1 MLQNPNASAAA
12 AAHSAAQAASVAAAS
27 AAAAANNAALAASS
41 IQPKLIV
48 IRRRPNQGFGFTL
61 RHFIAYP
68 PEDDPA
74 SASSAAAAPASVSGN
89 WPQEAS
95 SVAGSSSGSSSSVVG
110 GGAVAGIT
118 GLEPTSPT
126 SLPPYQVKA
135 METIFIK
142 EVQANG
148 PAHYA
153 NLQTGDRVLMVNN
166 QPIAGIAYSTIVSMI
181 KQTPTVLTLHVV
193 PKECDVLQM
202 HYTSIAHTPESN
214 RLTMSTHSPSLLA
227 NGSHKTTFPAAT
239 AAAAAAVAAPPQQH
253 PQQMQQQQLI
263 SYPAVAAVTTSSPA
277 GSPHSHSHPNS
288 HHAPSLHGGS
298 RSGSITSTASAG
310 ITILSHQFYP
320 QQQQQ
325 QQQQQHRHPALTGGS
340 SSIDFGDMAH
350 GLRQHQQ
357 QQQQQQ
363 HLYQQQQQQQ
373 QQQHHHQFMRA
384 NQPPNLTV
392 LSASSAT
399 NTPTPTPTARQP
411 KSSTALSQALY
422 AGPGSGPSS
431 SAAAGSGQGPHSG
444 GSENSDLMIRL
455 RESIKQKEEFLKSP
469 VPACLSASASSA
481 TNGNQAQSSSPAAQ
495 QHLQQHQ
502 QHFFP
507 SHTPSGGVQVVVPPP
522 RSRHQVLL
530 KQQQQQ
536 QQQQQHHV
544 LGFDMYYSGGKLVQ
558 RSSTAPGSVGHHH
571 QQQQQQLQH
580 HQHQQQQQQQ
590 QQIQQQHRQVMM
602 NNNAKYAKELD
613 YFETLQETGVTNK
626 VFERKLVSHMSKG
639 FDPFKPLSINTSAME
654 SSASTSSSSTTTTV
668 KKQSVLYESLQQHP
682 LAKYHQTQ
690 HQHQQ
695 QHHQQHQQQH
705 QQHQTTT
712 TTTTTMDGQTS
723 SRMEL
728 HKATLANA
736 TIDPVPVG
744 PSKFVAQPDKP
755 PAGSSVGTLA
765 DIAESS
771 AAAIVDCAVGSGS
784 VVRRYKP
791 LSSSSFDEGKPMRRI
806 SYLRA
811 TNNEADFNAEA
822 PAGGDAATPGATA
835 VGSASVPAAAAPA
848 ATAASVTAP
857 ASTPAPA
864 PAPLP
869 ISIPVPVAAVVEPQ
883 KTKSLVEEHPDPTY
897 DVIGGTG
904 GGHEFIETPNG
915 LEDVRLSAHG
925 SRRAS
930 MSSDMRSSIHIDAEL
945 NGKYVPNELEAFE
958 TEIEIKSSCINGKR
972 MSEYR
977 SWRQVKL
984 EIKGDML
991 RIYSGRHAKS
1001 EHNVIEL
1008 DIRNFKFFDE
1018 SLDKKKYLI
1027 RMQSKPSPSG
1037 AHLASLG
1044 NELNLDEGHPDKL
1057 LTSSGSSSA
1066 NEPAANS
1073 TSALTASTSSSTG
1086 SSGPYTEI
1094 LFKTKSS
1101 NEMKRLFGLLQWK
1114 DSLNYD
1120 DNEHQQHGKQL
1131 AEPQKTAASAS
1142 YLDDVQGGAAD
1153 SSPLSSHSGGIAEAS
1168 GGHHHVSALP
1178 AAAAIVAATSDS
1190 ISPVMK
1196 ARKSS
1201 SHKHIPDK
1209 DLGSPKSKNWK
1220 DLLFRR
1226 GGSGSG
1232 GVSQHDLASPS
1243 ACAAKQIGS
1252 IGVPLRS
1259 CPMSKVNAHV
1269 PHLVEVCTN
1278 IVETKGLGVVGIY
1291 RIPGNKAA
1299 ISELSELVN
1308 TKDFQFESC
1317 ATDDRW
1323 EDVNVVS
1330 SLLKLFIRSLPD
1342 ALMPANYYINF
1353 IEADKK
1359 IGLERIVLLREIVE
1373 SLPRHP
1379 YETMKHLIRHL
1390 CRVSGNCEVNRM
1402 EPKNLAIIFGPSI
1415 IRTPNDT
1422 LETAVKDMKH
1432 QCRIVEL
1439 LVTQYDYFFEGGS
1452 LPDLAEVSG
1461 GGAAVNAAQPQQQ
1474 TQEDQT
1480 SMLLHNLSKIE
1491 RITERETTRTSRF
1504 MPQLRRK
1511 THGKRSAV
1519 NSDTYSG
1526 ESVLVSGSSSTTNTT
1541 TTHTTSSSTSSSNT
1555 ITTTISTTTIQQRRA
1570 QRKAVQSICDQ
1581 ALILLLPTP
1590 VSSVSL
1596 PFQSLDYAKVSTSA
1610 SASASST
1617 ASTSSSSTLH
1627 SGKPSSSSSSTT
1639 KFSSSSSSASSTTA
1653 VAVSSSISAT
1663 SSKLLSANFKK
1674 RSTGGFLGSRSSHQ
1688 TRKASL
1694 DEKDSG
1700 QSSGSLGHS
1709 LGVGLNLA
1717 KEQQRSSVDIS
1728 ILLTDDDSSSRLSD
1742 TGSMS
1747 LTTITDTLD
1756 SKLRN
1761 LRSGSE
1767 SNDENGSPEFPKN
1780 RRHTLGQPL
1789 HLHSENIPYADESP
1803 ERLFHQFC
1811 NPLDAA
1817 PLSLHL
1823 SRSCTATN
1831 TIGAGDEKPSKQSSG
1846 VAPLPPSLLKA
1857 AHKLQHSATV
1867 PIHQGSS
1874 TAPTSGAATP
1884 VGTPTGSSSGAG
1896 AIPSRSSSS
1905 SVTTLTK
1912 SIHPRFSNYLSYERS
1927 SAVAAAGGAERSAV
1941 VASAAAGAASEDDSE
1956 GSTTSDPKEKLL
1968 LGERPSPSFFLERY
1982 NKKRR
1987 DHRLFRSAS
1996 FNCRNY
2002 STRHMTAQASSSGG
2016 GGSAGGVAGPA
2027 VTVGVACCQ
2036 ALSATG
2042 LTKDEKT
2049 DMNLTKKRQIQ
2060 NKQNRSIKRR
2070 HTVGGPHDY
2079 SASNGSCSNHSHGHD
2094 LATINYNHHNRHHQ
2108 QQLLKLG
2115 SATSAGGGGGA
2126 AAAETTTTTT
2136 TTTTVL
2142 RRLGA
2147 AQGGA
2152 DAGSVALPGSGSGS
2166 SSNNNNSP
2174 QSDGS
2179 NGNGGGVAGVPSSGQ
2194 PSGSGVVTNS
2204 SSGGSSNSSSTS
2216 TTPAG
2221 DQVLEVGIRIK
2232 NINRGRF

>member
-1 MLQNPNASAAA
+1 MLQNSNAAA
-12 AAHSAAQAASVAAAS
+12 AAQAASAAS
-27 AAAAANNAALAASS
+27 AVAAAAANNAALAASS

-68 PEDDPA
+68 PEDDQSSATAA
-74 SASSAAAAPASVSGN
+74 SASVSVSGN

-95 SVAGSSSGSSSSVVG
+95 SMAGSSSGSSSSV
-110 GGAVAGIT
+110 AVAGIT

-181 KQTPTVLTLHVV
+181 KQTPSVLTLHVV

-239 AAAAAAVAAPPQQH
+239 AAAVPAPPQQ
-253 PQQMQQQQLI
+253 QQQQQLI

-277 GSPHSHSHPNS
+277 GSPHSQSHPNS

-298 RSGSITSTASAG
+298 RSGSITSTASGG

-320 QQQQQ
+320 QQQQQQ

-363 HLYQQQQQQQ
+363 QQHLYQ

-411 KSSTALSQALY
+411 KSATVLSQALY
-422 AGPGSGPSS
+422 AGVGVGAGPSS
-431 SAAAGSGQGPHSG
+431 AGGSGSGSGSLSG

-469 VPACLSASASSA
+469 VPASLSSSNSASSS
-481 TNGNQAQSSSPAAQ
+481 TNGNQAPQSSSSPAQ
-495 QHLQQHQ
+495 QQQQQ

-507 SHTPSGGVQVVVPPP
+507 SHTPPSGVGVQVMVPPP
-522 RSRHQVLL
+522 RSRHQVML
-530 KQQQQQ
+530 KQQ

-544 LGFDMYYSGGKLVQ
+544 LGYDMYYSGGKLVQ
-558 RSSTAPGSVGHHH
+558 RSSTAPGSVSHH
-571 QQQQQQLQH
+571 QQQQIHH
-580 HQHQQQQQQQ
+580 HQQIQQQQQQQ
-590 QQIQQQHRQVMM
+590 HRNQVMI
-602 NNNAKYAKELD
+602 NNNAKYAKDLD

-654 SSASTSSSSTTTTV
+654 SSASTSSSSTVTSTV

-690 HQHQQ
+690 HQHQTA
-695 QHHQQHQQQH
+695 
-705 QQHQTTT
+705 TTT
-712 TTTTTMDGQTS
+712 VDGQTS

-736 TIDPVPVG
+736 TIDPMPPSLPPVA
-744 PSKFVAQPDKP
+744 PSSKFVDKP
-755 PAGSSVGTLA
+755 PAGSSSVATLA

-771 AAAIVDCAVGSGS
+771 AAAIVDCAVVGSGN

-811 TNNEADFNAEA
+811 TNNEADFNAAEA
-822 PAGGDAATPGATA
+822 AAVAAAGGGGGDAAAP
-835 VGSASVPAAAAPA
+835 PAASSSAPA
-848 ATAASVTAP
+848 P
-857 ASTPAPA
+857 TPAPSA

-869 ISIPVPVAAVVEPQ
+869 ISIPIPVAAVVEPQ

-984 EIKGDML
+984 EIKGDLL

-1037 AHLASLG
+1037 AHLATLG
-1044 NELNLDEGHPDKL
+1044 NELNLDEASAAGNHDKL
-1057 LTSSGSSSA
+1057 LTSSGSSGV
-1066 NEPAANS
+1066 NEATQQQQQAATNS
-1073 TSALTASTSSSTG
+1073 SSALTASTSSSTC
-1086 SSGPYTEI
+1086 SSGGPYTEI

-1120 DNEHQQHGKQL
+1120 DNEHQQQGKQL

-1142 YLDDVQGGAAD
+1142 YLDDVQGGGGTAAAGAAD
-1153 SSPLSSHSGGIAEAS
+1153 SSPLSSHSGGITD
-1168 GGHHHVSALP
+1168 HHHVSALP

-1232 GVSQHDLASPS
+1232 TSGGVSHHDLASPS
-1243 ACAAKQIGS
+1243 SCAAKQIGS

-1259 CPMSKVNAHV
+1259 CPMSKVNACV

-1317 ATDDRW
+1317 ASDDRW

-1342 ALMPANYYINF
+1342 ALMPASYYINF

-1359 IGLERIVLLREIVE
+1359 FGLERIVLLREIVE

-1461 GGAAVNAAQPQQQ
+1461 GTAAVNAAQPQQQ

-1526 ESVLVSGSSSTTNTT
+1526 ESVLVSGSSSSNNTST
-1541 TTHTTSSSTSSSNT
+1541 TTHTSSSTSSSNT

-1590 VSSVSL
+1590 PSSVSL

-1617 ASTSSSSTLH
+1617 ASTSSSCKVASA
-1627 SGKPSSSSSSTT
+1627 SASASSSSSSTT

-1653 VAVSSSISAT
+1653 VAVSSSISST

-1688 TRKASL
+1688 TTRKASL

-1811 NPLDAA
+1811 NPLDAP

-1831 TIGAGDEKPSKQSSG
+1831 TIGDEKPSKQSGS

-1884 VGTPTGSSSGAG
+1884 VGTPTGSSGVVVVG

-1927 SAVAAAGGAERSAV
+1927 SAAAAGGGTSTGSAG
-1941 VASAAAGAASEDDSE
+1941 GAASEDDSE

-2002 STRHMTAQASSSGG
+2002 STRHMTSTQPA
-2016 GGSAGGVAGPA
+2016 GVASGVA
-2027 VTVGVACCQ
+2027 VVVGAACCQ
-2036 ALSATG
+2036 ALSAATG

-2079 SASNGSCSNHSHGHD
+2079 SASNGSCSNHAHGHD
-2094 LATINYNHHNRHHQ
+2094 LAAINYNHHNRHHQ

-2115 SATSAGGGGGA
+2115 SASSAGGGSVA

-2142 RRLGA
+2142 RRLGGTA
-2147 AQGGA
+2147 ATGQAGGEA
-2152 DAGSVALPGSGSGS
+2152 SVALPGSSSGS

-2179 NGNGGGVAGVPSSGQ
+2179 NGNGGAAGVPSSVQ
-2194 PSGSGVVTNS
+2194 PTGVTNS
-2204 SSGGSSNSSSTS
+2204 SGSNSGSSSNSSSNS
-2216 TTPAG
+2216 TTPAGNG

>member
-1 MLQNPNASAAA
+1 M
-12 AAHSAAQAASVAAAS
+12 
-27 AAAAANNAALAASS
+27 
-41 IQPKLIV
+41 
-48 IRRRPNQGFGFTL
+48 
-61 RHFIAYP
+61 
-68 PEDDPA
+68 
-74 SASSAAAAPASVSGN
+74 
-89 WPQEAS
+89 
-95 SVAGSSSGSSSSVVG
+95 
-110 GGAVAGIT
+110 
-118 GLEPTSPT
+118 
-126 SLPPYQVKA
+126 
-135 METIFIK
+135 
-142 EVQANG
+142 
-148 PAHYA
+148 
-153 NLQTGDRVLMVNN
+153 RVN
-166 QPIAGIAYSTIVSMI
+166 QPA
-181 KQTPTVLTLHVV
+181 
-193 PKECDVLQM
+193 
-202 HYTSIAHTPESN
+202 
-214 RLTMSTHSPSLLA
+214 
-227 NGSHKTTFPAAT
+227 
-239 AAAAAAVAAPPQQH
+239 
-253 PQQMQQQQLI
+253 
-263 SYPAVAAVTTSSPA
+263 
-277 GSPHSHSHPNS
+277 
-288 HHAPSLHGGS
+288 
-298 RSGSITSTASAG
+298 
-310 ITILSHQFYP
+310 
-320 QQQQQ
+320 
-325 QQQQQHRHPALTGGS
+325 
-340 SSIDFGDMAH
+340 
-350 GLRQHQQ
+350 
-357 QQQQQQ
+357 
-363 HLYQQQQQQQ
+363 
-373 QQQHHHQFMRA
+373 
-384 NQPPNLTV
+384 NLTV
-392 LSASSAT
+392 LSAGPAT
-399 NTPTPTPTARQP
+399 STPLPTARQP
-411 KSSTALSQALY
+411 KPSSQALY
-422 AGPGSGPSS
+422 AAGPSS
-431 SAAAGSGQGPHSG
+431 AAGQVATGSAAAAGAGSGHGQGG
-444 GSENSDLMIRL
+444 GRGDNNDLMIRL

-469 VPACLSASASSA
+469 VPPSMSSSA
-481 TNGNQAQSSSPAAQ
+481 GSPSTNGNQLQSSPAQQ
-495 QHLQQHQ
+495 QHHPATQQHQQQQQ

-507 SHTPSGGVQVVVPPP
+507 PGGPVQVVQPPP
-522 RSRHQVLL
+522 RRSHQLL
-530 KQQQQQ
+530 HKQQQQQ
-536 QQQQQHHV
+536 QQQQQQH
-544 LGFDMYYSGGKLVQ
+544 LSYDMYYSGGKVQQVQ
-558 RSSTAPGSVGHHH
+558 RSSTAPGSVSH
-571 QQQQQQLQH
+571 QHYQQQH
-580 HQHQQQQQQQ
+580 HQLQQQHHQMQQQQQQQ
-590 QQIQQQHRQVMM
+590 HHRQVML
-602 NNNAKYAKELD
+602 NNNAKYAKDLD

-654 SSASTSSSSTTTTV
+654 SSGGGGIATTTIASSSSTSTTV
-668 KKQSVLYESLQQHP
+668 KKQSVLYDSLQQHP
-682 LAKYHQTQ
+682 LAKLTH

-695 QHHQQHQQQH
+695 HHQI
-705 QQHQTTT
+705 TTV
-712 TTTTTMDGQTS
+712 DGQTG

-736 TIDPVPVG
+736 TIDPI
-744 PSKFVAQPDKP
+744 P
-755 PAGSSVGTLA
+755 PAAGNKYASLPETSVSGSSVATLA

-771 AAAIVDCAVGSGS
+771 VTYSAAGSVETPTGS

-791 LSSSSFDEGKPMRRI
+791 ISSSSFDEGKPMRRI

-822 PAGGDAATPGATA
+822 
-835 VGSASVPAAAAPA
+835 AAAAA
-848 ATAASVTAP
+848 AASGGAGAGVSSEATGPAVPTISAP
-857 ASTPAPA
+857 VSM
-864 PAPLP
+864 P
-869 ISIPVPVAAVVEPQ
+869 IPVAAVVEPQ

-984 EIKGDML
+984 EIKGDLL
-991 RIYSGRHAKS
+991 RIYSGRHGKS

-1027 RMQSKPSPSG
+1027 RMQSKPSPTG
-1037 AHLASLG
+1037 AHLATLG
-1044 NELNLDEGHPDKL
+1044 NELNLEDGGHGDKL

-1066 NEPAANS
+1066 NEPS
-1073 TSALTASTSSSTG
+1073 GSALSASTSSSTTS

-1120 DNEHQQHGKQL
+1120 DVSWSLRSQKPPLTHSPSHSEQDHQGKQL

-1142 YLDDVQGGAAD
+1142 YLDDLPAGGVAAGAD
-1153 SSPLSSHSGGIAEAS
+1153 SSPLSSHSGGLAEAA

-1226 GGSGSG
+1226 GGGGSG
-1232 GVSQHDLASPS
+1232 GGSVSHHDLASPS
-1243 ACAAKQIGS
+1243 SCPAKQFGS

-1259 CPMSKVNAHV
+1259 CPMSKQFPCV

-1278 IVETKGLGVVGIY
+1278 IVETKGLSVVGIY

-1317 ATDDRW
+1317 ATDVRW

-1342 ALMPANYYINF
+1342 ALMPASYYINF

-1359 IGLERIVLLREIVE
+1359 TGLERIVLLKEIVE

-1379 YETMKHLIRHL
+1379 YDTMKHLIRHL
-1390 CRVSGNCEVNRM
+1390 CRVSDNCEVNRM

-1439 LVTQYDYFFEGGS
+1439 LVTQYDYFFENGS
-1452 LPDLAEVSG
+1452 LPDLADVSG
-1461 GGAAVNAAQPQQQ
+1461 GSGAVSAAQPQQQ

-1504 MPQLRRK
+1504 IPQLRRK
-1511 THGKRSAV
+1511 THGKRGGV

-1526 ESVLVSGSSSTTNTT
+1526 ESVVVSGSSSSSTISTTIHNQKNHTSNSSSTTNT
-1541 TTHTTSSSTSSSNT
+1541 
-1555 ITTTISTTTIQQRRA
+1555 ITTTTTTTKTIQQRRA

-1581 ALILLLPTP
+1581 ALILLLPSPSSSSAPTP
-1590 VSSVSL
+1590 TFSYAPCPTPRPRPSPLSVSL
-1596 PFQSLDYAKVSTSA
+1596 PFQSLDYAK
-1610 SASASST
+1610 ASST
-1617 ASTSSSSTLH
+1617 TSTTSTSSSSTLH
-1627 SGKPSSSSSSTT
+1627 SGKATSSGSGSTTSSSSTA
-1639 KFSSSSSSASSTTA
+1639 KFSSSSSSASSATA
-1653 VAVSSSISAT
+1653 VAISSSSTST
-1663 SSKLLSANFKK
+1663 SSKLLSATTKK
-1674 RSTGGFLGSRSSHQ
+1674 RTTGGGFLGSRS

-1700 QSSGSLGHS
+1700 SVDSAGSLGLS
-1709 LGVGLNLA
+1709 LGLNLNLA

-1811 NPLDAA
+1811 NPLDSA

-1831 TIGAGDEKPSKQSSG
+1831 TIGSGSGAGDEKLVKQV

-1874 TAPTSGAATP
+1874 TAPASGAA
-1884 VGTPTGSSSGAG
+1884 TPTGSSSGNG
-1896 AIPSRSSSS
+1896 AVGGGGGSGGGS
-1905 SVTTLTK
+1905 TK
-1912 SIHPRFSNYLSYERS
+1912 TIHPRFSSYMNYN
-1927 SAVAAAGGAERSAV
+1927 ATIAGGAMPGERATGGGGS
-1941 VASAAAGAASEDDSE
+1941 AASEDDSE

-2002 STRHMTAQASSSGG
+2002 STRHLTGSQQPAAGSGG
-2016 GGSAGGVAGPA
+2016 S

-2036 ALSATG
+2036 AVSSSAAAATGTG

-2079 SASNGSCSNHSHGHD
+2079 TNGCSNHIRGGHD
-2094 LATINYNHHNRHHQ
+2094 LAAINYNHHNRHHQ

-2115 SATSAGGGGGA
+2115 SSQEQGA

-2142 RRLGA
+2142 RRLG
-2147 AQGGA
+2147 GGGGSGGVA
-2152 DAGSVALPGSGSGS
+2152 TPGDANVALPVTGSTS
-2166 SSNNNNSP
+2166 SSNTSTNNNNSP
-2174 QSDGS
+2174 QSEGS
-2179 NGNGGGVAGVPSSGQ
+2179 NGNGGGVGVGVGVVGGGNGGGGGGGGANATSGGNQSS
-2194 PSGSGVVTNS
+2194 SGSGS
-2204 SSGGSSNSSSTS
+2204 SSTTTSISISNSGSSSNSSSTS

-2221 DQVLEVGIRIK
+2221 GDQVLEVGLRLK
-2232 NINRGRF
+2232 NLNRGRF

>member
-1 MLQNPNASAAA
+1 MLQNSNGAA
-12 AAHSAAQAASVAAAS
+12 AAHSAASAVATPAAAAS
-27 AAAAANNAALAASS
+27 AAAAAAAAAVAAAANNAALAASS

-68 PEDDPA
+68 PEDDQA
-74 SASSAAAAPASVSGN
+74 SSSASGLVSGSATAATAASVSTN

-95 SVAGSSSGSSSSVVG
+95 SAAGSNSGSSSSVG
-110 GGAVAGIT
+110 VAGIT

-181 KQTPTVLTLHVV
+181 KQTPAVLTLHVV

-227 NGSHKTTFPAAT
+227 NGSHKTTFPAA
-239 AAAAAAVAAPPQQH
+239 AAVAAPPHQHQQ
-253 PQQMQQQQLI
+253 QQQQLI
-263 SYPAVAAVTTSSPA
+263 SYPAVAAVTTSTPA
-277 GSPHSHSHPNS
+277 GSPQSQSQSQSHSHPNT

-298 RSGSITSTASAG
+298 RSGSITSTASGG
-310 ITILSHQFYP
+310 ITVLSQPFYP
-320 QQQQQ
+320 QQQQQQ

-357 QQQQQQ
+357 QQQ
-363 HLYQQQQQQQ
+363 HLYQQQQQ
-373 QQQHHHQFMRA
+373 HHQFMRA

-399 NTPTPTPTARQP
+399 NTPTPTARQP
-411 KSSTALSQALY
+411 KSATSHNQALY
-422 AGPGSGPSS
+422 AVGAGPSS
-431 SAAAGSGQGPHSG
+431 AAGSGSGSLSG

-469 VPACLSASASSA
+469 VPASMSSASSI
-481 TNGNQAQSSSPAAQ
+481 NGNQAQSSSPAQQ

-507 SHTPSGGVQVVVPPP
+507 SHTPPGGVQVVVPPP
-522 RSRHQVLL
+522 RSRHQVML

-536 QQQQQHHV
+536 QQQHQQHHV
-544 LGFDMYYSGGKLVQ
+544 LGYDMYHSGGKLVQ
-558 RSSTAPGSVGHHH
+558 RSSTAPGSVC
-571 QQQQQQLQH
+571 
-580 HQHQQQQQQQ
+580 HQHQQQQQHHLYHQQ
-590 QQIQQQHRQVMM
+590 QHQQLQQTQHRQVMI
-602 NNNAKYAKELD
+602 NNNAKYAKDLD

-639 FDPFKPLSINTSAME
+639 FDPFKPLSINTSALE
-654 SSASTSSSSTTTTV
+654 SSASTSSTSATTTV

-690 HQHQQ
+690 Q
-695 QHHQQHQQQH
+695 
-705 QQHQTTT
+705 QTTT
-712 TTTTTMDGQTS
+712 TTTVDGQTS

-744 PSKFVAQPDKP
+744 
-755 PAGSSVGTLA
+755 SST
-765 DIAESS
+765 
-771 AAAIVDCAVGSGS
+771 AAIVDSASGSGN

-811 TNNEADFNAEA
+811 TNNETDFNAEA
-822 PAGGDAATPGATA
+822 AAGGDAAATGASGPA
-835 VGSASVPAAAAPA
+835 SASAASSAPGPTPSSAPA
-848 ATAASVTAP
+848 
-857 ASTPAPA
+857 PAPA

-869 ISIPVPVAAVVEPQ
+869 ISIPIPVAAVVEPQ

-984 EIKGDML
+984 EIKGDLL

-1018 SLDKKKYLI
+1018 SMDKKKYLI

-1044 NELNLDEGHPDKL
+1044 NELNLDEGHDKL

-1066 NEPAANS
+1066 NEPAANAA
-1073 TSALTASTSSSTG
+1073 SALTASTSSSTC

-1120 DNEHQQHGKQL
+1120 DNEHQPQGKQL
-1131 AEPQKTAASAS
+1131 AEPQKTVASAS
-1142 YLDDVQGGAAD
+1142 YLDDVQGGASAAD
-1153 SSPLSSHSGGIAEAS
+1153 SSPLSSHSGGIADAS
-1168 GGHHHVSALP
+1168 GSHHVSALP

-1232 GVSQHDLASPS
+1232 GVSHHDLASPS

-1259 CPMSKVNAHV
+1259 CPMSKVNAYV

-1317 ATDDRW
+1317 ASDDRW

-1342 ALMPANYYINF
+1342 ALMPASYYINF

-1359 IGLERIVLLREIVE
+1359 FGLERIVLLREIVE

-1390 CRVSGNCEVNRM
+1390 CRVSGNCDVNRM

-1452 LPDLAEVSG
+1452 LPDIAEVSG
-1461 GGAAVNAAQPQQQ
+1461 GTAAVSAAQPQQQ

-1526 ESVLVSGSSSTTNTT
+1526 ESVLVSGSSSNTTTTTTT
-1541 TTHTTSSSTSSSNT
+1541 TTHTTSSTSSSNT

-1596 PFQSLDYAKVSTSA
+1596 PFQSLDYAKASASA

-1627 SGKPSSSSSSTT
+1627 SGGKASASSSSSSTT
-1639 KFSSSSSSASSTTA
+1639 KFSSSSSSACSTTA
-1653 VAVSSSISAT
+1653 VAISSSISAT

-1709 LGVGLNLA
+1709 LGVGINLA

-1789 HLHSENIPYADESP
+1789 HMHSENIPYADESP

-1811 NPLDAA
+1811 NPLETA

-1831 TIGAGDEKPSKQSSG
+1831 TIGGDEKPSKQSGG

-1884 VGTPTGSSSGAG
+1884 VGTPTGSGGAG

-1912 SIHPRFSNYLSYERS
+1912 SIQPRFSNYLSYERGN
-1927 SAVAAAGGAERSAV
+1927 AAAGGAERVVGSAG
-1941 VASAAAGAASEDDSE
+1941 GAASDDDSE

-1968 LGERPSPSFFLERY
+1968 LGERPSPSFFIERY

-2002 STRHMTAQASSSGG
+2002 STRHITAQTSGG
-2016 GGSAGGVAGPA
+2016 VAAGVSGGVAGA
-2027 VTVGVACCQ
+2027 VAVGVACCQ
-2036 ALSATG
+2036 ALSTTG

-2079 SASNGSCSNHSHGHD
+2079 SASNGGCSNHSHGHD
-2094 LATINYNHHNRHHQ
+2094 LAAINYNHHNRHHQ

-2115 SATSAGGGGGA
+2115 SATSGGGGSGA

-2142 RRLGA
+2142 RRLGTGQA
-2147 AQGGA
+2147 GA
-2152 DAGSVALPGSGSGS
+2152 EASVALPASSSGS

-2179 NGNGGGVAGVPSSGQ
+2179 NGNGGGVAGVASNAPPTGVGVGGNNSSG
-2194 PSGSGVVTNS
+2194 S
-2204 SSGGSSNSSSTS
+2204 SSNSSSTS
-2216 TTPAG
+2216 TTPAGNG

-2232 NINRGRF
+2232 NISRGRF

>member
-1 MLQNPNASAAA
+1 MLQNSNAAA
-12 AAHSAAQAASVAAAS
+12 AAQAASAAS
-27 AAAAANNAALAASS
+27 AVAAAAANNAALAASS

-68 PEDDPA
+68 PEDDQSSATAA
-74 SASSAAAAPASVSGN
+74 SASVSVSGN

-95 SVAGSSSGSSSSVVG
+95 SMAGSSSGSSSSV
-110 GGAVAGIT
+110 AVAGIT

-181 KQTPTVLTLHVV
+181 KQTPSVLTLHVV

-239 AAAAAAVAAPPQQH
+239 AAAAAV
-253 PQQMQQQQLI
+253 
-263 SYPAVAAVTTSSPA
+263 
-277 GSPHSHSHPNS
+277 
-288 HHAPSLHGGS
+288 
-298 RSGSITSTASAG
+298 
-310 ITILSHQFYP
+310 
-320 QQQQQ
+320 
-325 QQQQQHRHPALTGGS
+325 
-340 SSIDFGDMAH
+340 
-350 GLRQHQQ
+350 
-357 QQQQQQ
+357 
-363 HLYQQQQQQQ
+363 
-373 QQQHHHQFMRA
+373 
-384 NQPPNLTV
+384 
-392 LSASSAT
+392 
-399 NTPTPTPTARQP
+399 
-411 KSSTALSQALY
+411 
-422 AGPGSGPSS
+422 
-431 SAAAGSGQGPHSG
+431 AAAGG
-444 GSENSDLMIRL
+444 G
-455 RESIKQKEEFLKSP
+455 
-469 VPACLSASASSA
+469 
-481 TNGNQAQSSSPAAQ
+481 
-495 QHLQQHQ
+495 
-502 QHFFP
+502 
-507 SHTPSGGVQVVVPPP
+507 
-522 RSRHQVLL
+522 
-530 KQQQQQ
+530 
-536 QQQQQHHV
+536 
-544 LGFDMYYSGGKLVQ
+544 
-558 RSSTAPGSVGHHH
+558 
-571 QQQQQQLQH
+571 
-580 HQHQQQQQQQ
+580 
-590 QQIQQQHRQVMM
+590 
-602 NNNAKYAKELD
+602 
-613 YFETLQETGVTNK
+613 
-626 VFERKLVSHMSKG
+626 
-639 FDPFKPLSINTSAME
+639 
-654 SSASTSSSSTTTTV
+654 
-668 KKQSVLYESLQQHP
+668 
-682 LAKYHQTQ
+682 
-690 HQHQQ
+690 
-695 QHHQQHQQQH
+695 
-705 QQHQTTT
+705 
-712 TTTTTMDGQTS
+712 
-723 SRMEL
+723 
-728 HKATLANA
+728 
-736 TIDPVPVG
+736 
-744 PSKFVAQPDKP
+744 
-755 PAGSSVGTLA
+755 
-765 DIAESS
+765 
-771 AAAIVDCAVGSGS
+771 
-784 VVRRYKP
+784 
-791 LSSSSFDEGKPMRRI
+791 
-806 SYLRA
+806 
-811 TNNEADFNAEA
+811 
-822 PAGGDAATPGATA
+822 GGDAAAP
-835 VGSASVPAAAAPA
+835 PAASSSAPA
-848 ATAASVTAP
+848 P
-857 ASTPAPA
+857 TPAPSA

-869 ISIPVPVAAVVEPQ
+869 ISIPIPVAAVVEPQ

-984 EIKGDML
+984 EIKGDLL

-1037 AHLASLG
+1037 AHLATLG
-1044 NELNLDEGHPDKL
+1044 NELNLDEASAAGNHDKL
-1057 LTSSGSSSA
+1057 LTSSGSSGV
-1066 NEPAANS
+1066 NEATQQQQQAATNS
-1073 TSALTASTSSSTG
+1073 SSALTASTSSSTC
-1086 SSGPYTEI
+1086 SSGGPYTEI

-1120 DNEHQQHGKQL
+1120 DNEHQQQGKQL

-1142 YLDDVQGGAAD
+1142 YLDDVQGGGGTAAAGAAD
-1153 SSPLSSHSGGIAEAS
+1153 SSPLSSHSGGITD
-1168 GGHHHVSALP
+1168 HHHVSALP

-1232 GVSQHDLASPS
+1232 TSGGVSHHDLASPS
-1243 ACAAKQIGS
+1243 SCAAKQIGS

-1259 CPMSKVNAHV
+1259 CPMSKVNACV

-1317 ATDDRW
+1317 ASDDRW

-1342 ALMPANYYINF
+1342 ALMPASYYINF

-1359 IGLERIVLLREIVE
+1359 FGLERIVLLREIVE

-1461 GGAAVNAAQPQQQ
+1461 GTAAVNAAQPQQQ

-1526 ESVLVSGSSSTTNTT
+1526 ESVLVSGSSSSNNTST
-1541 TTHTTSSSTSSSNT
+1541 TTHTSSSTSSSNT

-1590 VSSVSL
+1590 PSSVSL

-1617 ASTSSSSTLH
+1617 ASTSSSCKVASA
-1627 SGKPSSSSSSTT
+1627 SASASSSSSSTT

-1653 VAVSSSISAT
+1653 VAVSSSISST

-1688 TRKASL
+1688 TTRKASL

-1811 NPLDAA
+1811 NPLDAP

-1831 TIGAGDEKPSKQSSG
+1831 TIGDEKPSKQSGS

-1884 VGTPTGSSSGAG
+1884 VGTPTGSSGVVVVG

-1927 SAVAAAGGAERSAV
+1927 SAAAAGGGTSTGSAG
-1941 VASAAAGAASEDDSE
+1941 GAASEDDSE

-2002 STRHMTAQASSSGG
+2002 STRHMTSTQPA
-2016 GGSAGGVAGPA
+2016 GVASGVA
-2027 VTVGVACCQ
+2027 VVVGAACCQ
-2036 ALSATG
+2036 ALSAATG

-2079 SASNGSCSNHSHGHD
+2079 SASNGSCSNHAHGHD
-2094 LATINYNHHNRHHQ
+2094 LAAINYNHHNRHHQ

-2115 SATSAGGGGGA
+2115 SASSAGGGSVA

-2142 RRLGA
+2142 RRLGGTA
-2147 AQGGA
+2147 ATGQAGGEA
-2152 DAGSVALPGSGSGS
+2152 SVALPGSSSGS

-2179 NGNGGGVAGVPSSGQ
+2179 NGNGGAAGVPSSVQ
-2194 PSGSGVVTNS
+2194 PTGVTNS
-2204 SSGGSSNSSSTS
+2204 SGSNSGSSSNSSSNS
-2216 TTPAG
+2216 TTPAGNG

>member
-1 MLQNPNASAAA
+1 MLQNSNAAAAA

-68 PEDDPA
+68 PEDDQA
-74 SASSAAAAPASVSGN
+74 SGSASSAAAAAASISGN

-95 SVAGSSSGSSSSVVG
+95 SMAGSSSGSSSSVVVVG
-110 GGAVAGIT
+110 GGIT

-239 AAAAAAVAAPPQQH
+239 AAAAAAVAAPPQQ
-253 PQQMQQQQLI
+253 QQLI

-277 GSPHSHSHPNS
+277 GSPHSHPNS

-298 RSGSITSTASAG
+298 RSGSITSTASGG

-320 QQQQQ
+320 QQQ

-363 HLYQQQQQQQ
+363 QQQHLYQ

-422 AGPGSGPSS
+422 AVSAGPGPSS
-431 SAAAGSGQGPHSG
+431 SSAAGSGTGSGPHSG

-469 VPACLSASASSA
+469 VPASLSSSASASS
-481 TNGNQAQSSSPAAQ
+481 TNGNQAQSSSPAAQQQ

-507 SHTPSGGVQVVVPPP
+507 SHTPPGGGGVQVVVPPP
-522 RSRHQVLL
+522 RTRHQVLL

-536 QQQQQHHV
+536 QQLDHV
-544 LGFDMYYSGGKLVQ
+544 LGFDLYYSGGKLVQ
-558 RSSTAPGSVGHHH
+558 RSSTAPGSVSHHH
-571 QQQQQQLQH
+571 QVQQQQQQQQLQH
-580 HQHQQQQQQQ
+580 HHQQHQQIQQ
-590 QQIQQQHRQVMM
+590 QQQHRQVMI

-639 FDPFKPLSINTSAME
+639 FDPFKPLSINTSALE

-690 HQHQQ
+690 
-695 QHHQQHQQQH
+695 QQH
-705 QQHQTTT
+705 QQHQQHQMTTSTTT
-712 TTTTTMDGQTS
+712 TVDGQTS

-744 PSKFVAQPDKP
+744 PSKFVALQDKP
-755 PAGSSVGTLA
+755 PAGSSVATLA

-771 AAAIVDCAVGSGS
+771 AAAIVDCAVGSGN

-822 PAGGDAATPGATA
+822 APAGGDAAAA
-835 VGSASVPAAAAPA
+835 VAAAGSVSVPAAPPPAGTAPSSAAPA
-848 ATAASVTAP
+848 IAP
-857 ASTPAPA
+857 ASVSVSAPA
-864 PAPLP
+864 PQP
-869 ISIPVPVAAVVEPQ
+869 ISIPIPVAAVVEPQ

-984 EIKGDML
+984 EIKGDLL

-1073 TSALTASTSSSTG
+1073 TSALTASTSSSTS

-1120 DNEHQQHGKQL
+1120 DNQEHQQQGKQL
-1131 AEPQKTAASAS
+1131 AEPQKTVASAS

-1232 GVSQHDLASPS
+1232 GVSHHDLASPS

-1259 CPMSKVNAHV
+1259 CPMSKVNGHV

-1359 IGLERIVLLREIVE
+1359 FGLERIVLLREIVE

-1439 LVTQYDYFFEGGS
+1439 LVTQYEYFFEGGS

-1461 GGAAVNAAQPQQQ
+1461 GNAAVNAAQPQQQ

-1526 ESVLVSGSSSTTNTT
+1526 ESVL
-1541 TTHTTSSSTSSSNT
+1541 
-1555 ITTTISTTTIQQRRA
+1555 
-1570 QRKAVQSICDQ
+1570 
-1581 ALILLLPTP
+1581 
-1590 VSSVSL
+1590 
-1596 PFQSLDYAKVSTSA
+1596 SLDYTKVSTSASA

-1627 SGKPSSSSSSTT
+1627 SGKASSSSSSTT

-1700 QSSGSLGHS
+1700 QSSGSLAHS

-1831 TIGAGDEKPSKQSSG
+1831 TIGAGDEKPTKQSSG
-1846 VAPLPPSLLKA
+1846 MAPLPPSLLKA

-1927 SAVAAAGGAERSAV
+1927 SAASAAGAAERSAV
-1941 VASAAAGAASEDDSE
+1941 ASAAGGAASEDDSE

-2016 GGSAGGVAGPA
+2016 GGSAGGVAGGVAGPA
-2027 VTVGVACCQ
+2027 VAVGVACCQ

-2094 LATINYNHHNRHHQ
+2094 LAAINYNHHNRHHQ

-2147 AQGGA
+2147 AAAAQAGA
-2152 DAGSVALPGSGSGS
+2152 EASVALPGSGSGS
-2166 SSNNNNSP
+2166 SNSSNNNNSP

-2179 NGNGGGVAGVPSSGQ
+2179 NGNGAGVAGVPLSAQ

>member
-1 MLQNPNASAAA
+1 
-12 AAHSAAQAASVAAAS
+12 
-27 AAAAANNAALAASS
+27 
-41 IQPKLIV
+41 
-48 IRRRPNQGFGFTL
+48 
-61 RHFIAYP
+61 
-68 PEDDPA
+68 
-74 SASSAAAAPASVSGN
+74 
-89 WPQEAS
+89 
-95 SVAGSSSGSSSSVVG
+95 
-110 GGAVAGIT
+110 
-118 GLEPTSPT
+118 
-126 SLPPYQVKA
+126 
-135 METIFIK
+135 
-142 EVQANG
+142 
-148 PAHYA
+148 
-153 NLQTGDRVLMVNN
+153 
-166 QPIAGIAYSTIVSMI
+166 
-181 KQTPTVLTLHVV
+181 
-193 PKECDVLQM
+193 
-202 HYTSIAHTPESN
+202 
-214 RLTMSTHSPSLLA
+214 
-227 NGSHKTTFPAAT
+227 
-239 AAAAAAVAAPPQQH
+239 
-253 PQQMQQQQLI
+253 
-263 SYPAVAAVTTSSPA
+263 
-277 GSPHSHSHPNS
+277 
-288 HHAPSLHGGS
+288 
-298 RSGSITSTASAG
+298 
-310 ITILSHQFYP
+310 
-320 QQQQQ
+320 
-325 QQQQQHRHPALTGGS
+325 
-340 SSIDFGDMAH
+340 
-350 GLRQHQQ
+350 
-357 QQQQQQ
+357 
-363 HLYQQQQQQQ
+363 
-373 QQQHHHQFMRA
+373 
-384 NQPPNLTV
+384 
-392 LSASSAT
+392 
-399 NTPTPTPTARQP
+399 
-411 KSSTALSQALY
+411 
-422 AGPGSGPSS
+422 
-431 SAAAGSGQGPHSG
+431 
-444 GSENSDLMIRL
+444 MIRL

-469 VPACLSASASSA
+469 VPNTISSSSSSSTTTPG
-481 TNGNQAQSSSPAAQ
+481 TNGNQAQSSPAQ
-495 QHLQQHQ
+495 QQQQQQTPQQQQQQQQHH

-507 SHTPSGGVQVVVPPP
+507 SHTPPGVAAGAPIVPPP
-522 RSRHQVLL
+522 RGRHQVLM

-536 QQQQQHHV
+536 QQQQ
-544 LGFDMYYSGGKLVQ
+544 GSFDMYYAGGKLVQ
-558 RSSTAPGSVGHHH
+558 RSSTVPIQASSSSSTHYHHITQLQNH
-571 QQQQQQLQH
+571 PQYQQQQQH
-580 HQHQQQQQQQ
+580 HPQQQQ
-590 QQIQQQHRQVMM
+590 RQVQMI
-602 NNNAKYAKELD
+602 NNNAKYSKDLD

-626 VFERKLVSHMSKG
+626 VFERKLVSHMSMG
-639 FDPFKPLSINTSAME
+639 FDPFKPLSINTSALE
-654 SSASTSSSSTTTTV
+654 AASASTSAAAAAAAAAASTV

-682 LAKYHQTQ
+682 LAKY
-690 HQHQQ
+690 QHQQ
-695 QHHQQHQQQH
+695 QQQQ
-705 QQHQTTT
+705 QQSTNTV
-712 TTTTTMDGQTS
+712 DGQTS

-736 TIDPVPVG
+736 TIDAATPLVVN
-744 PSKFVAQPDKP
+744 KFSAMPEQQQ
-755 PAGSSVGTLA
+755 AGATLA
-765 DIAESS
+765 DISESSS
-771 AAAIVDCAVGSGS
+771 AAAATAVGSSSAG
-784 VVRRYKP
+784 VIRRYKP

-811 TNNEADFNAEA
+811 TNNETEFNPDAA
-822 PAGGDAATPGATA
+822 ATGDAAT
-835 VGSASVPAAAAPA
+835 AAAAA
-848 ATAASVTAP
+848 GTGTGATVAP
-857 ASTPAPA
+857 ASIP
-864 PAPLP
+864 
-869 ISIPVPVAAVVEPQ
+869 IPVAIPLVEPQ

-897 DVIGGTG
+897 DVIGGNTG

-925 SRRAS
+925 SSRRAS

-984 EIKGDML
+984 EIKGDLL

-1044 NELNLDEGHPDKL
+1044 NELNLDDVHDK

-1066 NEPAANS
+1066 NEPMAASCN
-1073 TSALTASTSSSTG
+1073 SSSGTATG
-1086 SSGPYTEI
+1086 TGTGGGPYTEI
-1094 LFKTKSS
+1094 LFKTKNS

-1120 DNEHQQHGKQL
+1120 DNDQPQQGKQL
-1131 AEPQKTAASAS
+1131 AEPQKTVATASH
-1142 YLDDVQGGAAD
+1142 YLDDVSGGAGVD
-1153 SSPLSSHSGGIAEAS
+1153 SSPLSSHSGGGGMAE
-1168 GGHHHVSALP
+1168 GHHHVAALP

-1201 SHKHIPDK
+1201 SHKHLPDK

-1226 GGSGSG
+1226 GGGSG
-1232 GVSQHDLASPS
+1232 GVSHHHTDLASPS
-1243 ACAAKQIGS
+1243 SCAVKTCGS

-1259 CPMSKVNAHV
+1259 CPMSKLNPYV

-1278 IVETKGLGVVGIY
+1278 IVETKGLSVVGIY

-1308 TKDFQFESC
+1308 SKDFQFESC
-1317 ATDDRW
+1317 AIDVRW

-1342 ALMPANYYINF
+1342 ALMPASYYINF

-1359 IGLERIVLLREIVE
+1359 LGLERIVLLREIVE

-1390 CRVSGNCEVNRM
+1390 CRVSDNCEVNRM

-1439 LVTQYDYFFEGGS
+1439 LVTQYEYYFEGGN
-1452 LPDLAEVSG
+1452 LPDLADVSG
-1461 GGAAVNAAQPQQQ
+1461 GTAMTSAAQPQHQ

-1491 RITERETTRTSRF
+1491 RITERETRTSRF
-1504 MPQLRRK
+1504 IPQLRRR

-1526 ESVLVSGSSSTTNTT
+1526 ESVLVSSGSPSSSTTSHSTISTCTNTT
-1541 TTHTTSSSTSSSNT
+1541 TT
-1555 ITTTISTTTIQQRRA
+1555 TTTTTTTNTNTNHKTIQQRRL
-1570 QRKAVQSICDQ
+1570 QRKAVQSICDF
-1581 ALILLLPTP
+1581 ALILPAP
-1590 VSSVSL
+1590 PPPSVH
-1596 PFQSLDYAKVSTSA
+1596 FQSLDYTKVSA
-1610 SASASST
+1610 S
-1617 ASTSSSSTLH
+1617 STSSSSTLH
-1627 SGKPSSSSSSTT
+1627 SSSKTTTNTASSSSTTSQSQSQSHSHSTKFSCGGASSSSSSTT
-1639 KFSSSSSSASSTTA
+1639 AATIKAAAASKASSAASLIGT
-1653 VAVSSSISAT
+1653 
-1663 SSKLLSANFKK
+1663 KK
-1674 RSTGGFLGSRSSHQ
+1674 RSTMGGGVGFLGGVSRSQ

-1700 QSSGSLGHS
+1700 TNVDSASSLALSLG
-1709 LGVGLNLA
+1709 LGLGLGLGHG
-1717 KEQQRSSVDIS
+1717 KEQQQQQQRSSVDIS

-1811 NPLDAA
+1811 PLDA
-1817 PLSLHL
+1817 PHSLHL

-1831 TIGAGDEKPSKQSSG
+1831 TLGAEEKPTTMKQAMAMAG

-1867 PIHQGSS
+1867 PIHQIQIHPGSA
-1874 TAPTSGAATP
+1874 TAPASGAATP
-1884 VGTPTGSSSGAG
+1884 TSASTGGGSTPVAGTPTNSAGGGVTQRSSGGGAGNPSGGKNMHLRFSTSQAYERHHGAG
-1896 AIPSRSSSS
+1896 A
-1905 SVTTLTK
+1905 
-1912 SIHPRFSNYLSYERS
+1912 
-1927 SAVAAAGGAERSAV
+1927 GGGG
-1941 VASAAAGAASEDDSE
+1941 GAASEDDDSE

-1968 LGERPSPSFFLERY
+1968 LAGERPSPSFFLERY

-2002 STRHMTAQASSSGG
+2002 STRHMSSS
-2016 GGSAGGVAGPA
+2016 SSTAAGAATATVA
-2027 VTVGVACCQ
+2027 TVAACCQ
-2036 ALSATG
+2036 SPSSALATG

-2079 SASNGSCSNHSHGHD
+2079 SANGGCSTHGHGHGQAQGQGGGHGGHD
-2094 LATINYNHHNRHHQ
+2094 LAAINYNHHNRHHQ
-2108 QQLLKLG
+2108 QQLLKG
-2115 SATSAGGGGGA
+2115 SVVVVGVGGNVA

-2142 RRLGA
+2142 RRLGSGTA
-2147 AQGGA
+2147 LGSVSGAVTGTGGVPS
-2152 DAGSVALPGSGSGS
+2152 DLNVALPGGTVSSSSSSNSGSGGS
-2166 SSNNNNSP
+2166 SNSSTNNNNSP

-2179 NGNGGGVAGVPSSGQ
+2179 NGNAGGAGAGAGVGAGGASNAPPSSG
-2194 PSGSGVVTNS
+2194 S
-2204 SSGGSSNSSSTS
+2204 SSNSS
-2216 TTPAG
+2216 TPTNVVAGPAAGGG

-2232 NINRGRF
+2232 NINRGRY

>member
-1 MLQNPNASAAA
+1 M
-12 AAHSAAQAASVAAAS
+12 
-27 AAAAANNAALAASS
+27 
-41 IQPKLIV
+41 
-48 IRRRPNQGFGFTL
+48 
-61 RHFIAYP
+61 
-68 PEDDPA
+68 
-74 SASSAAAAPASVSGN
+74 
-89 WPQEAS
+89 
-95 SVAGSSSGSSSSVVG
+95 
-110 GGAVAGIT
+110 
-118 GLEPTSPT
+118 
-126 SLPPYQVKA
+126 
-135 METIFIK
+135 
-142 EVQANG
+142 
-148 PAHYA
+148 
-153 NLQTGDRVLMVNN
+153 RVN
-166 QPIAGIAYSTIVSMI
+166 QPA
-181 KQTPTVLTLHVV
+181 
-193 PKECDVLQM
+193 
-202 HYTSIAHTPESN
+202 
-214 RLTMSTHSPSLLA
+214 
-227 NGSHKTTFPAAT
+227 
-239 AAAAAAVAAPPQQH
+239 
-253 PQQMQQQQLI
+253 
-263 SYPAVAAVTTSSPA
+263 
-277 GSPHSHSHPNS
+277 
-288 HHAPSLHGGS
+288 
-298 RSGSITSTASAG
+298 
-310 ITILSHQFYP
+310 
-320 QQQQQ
+320 
-325 QQQQQHRHPALTGGS
+325 
-340 SSIDFGDMAH
+340 
-350 GLRQHQQ
+350 
-357 QQQQQQ
+357 
-363 HLYQQQQQQQ
+363 
-373 QQQHHHQFMRA
+373 
-384 NQPPNLTV
+384 NLTV
-392 LSASSAT
+392 LSAGPAT
-399 NTPTPTPTARQP
+399 STPLPTARQP
-411 KSSTALSQALY
+411 KPSSQALY
-422 AGPGSGPSS
+422 AAGPSS
-431 SAAAGSGQGPHSG
+431 AAGQVATGSAAAAGAGSGHGQGG
-444 GSENSDLMIRL
+444 GRGDNNDLMIRL

-469 VPACLSASASSA
+469 VPPSMSSSA
-481 TNGNQAQSSSPAAQ
+481 GSPSTNGNQLQSSPAQQ
-495 QHLQQHQ
+495 QHHPATQQHQQQQQ

-507 SHTPSGGVQVVVPPP
+507 PGGPVQVVQPPP
-522 RSRHQVLL
+522 RRSHQLL
-530 KQQQQQ
+530 HKQQQQQ
-536 QQQQQHHV
+536 QQQQQQH
-544 LGFDMYYSGGKLVQ
+544 LSYDMYYSGGKVQQVQ
-558 RSSTAPGSVGHHH
+558 RSSTAPGSVSH
-571 QQQQQQLQH
+571 QHYQQQH
-580 HQHQQQQQQQ
+580 HQLQQQHHQMQQQQQQQ
-590 QQIQQQHRQVMM
+590 HHRQVML
-602 NNNAKYAKELD
+602 NNNAKYAKDLD

-654 SSASTSSSSTTTTV
+654 SSGGGGIATTTIASSSSTSTTV
-668 KKQSVLYESLQQHP
+668 KKQSVLYDSLQQHP
-682 LAKYHQTQ
+682 LAKLTH

-695 QHHQQHQQQH
+695 HHQI
-705 QQHQTTT
+705 TTV
-712 TTTTTMDGQTS
+712 DGQTG

-736 TIDPVPVG
+736 TIDPI
-744 PSKFVAQPDKP
+744 P
-755 PAGSSVGTLA
+755 PAAGNKYASLPETSVSGSSVATLA

-771 AAAIVDCAVGSGS
+771 VTYSAAGSVETPTGS

-791 LSSSSFDEGKPMRRI
+791 ISSSSFDEGKPMRRI

-822 PAGGDAATPGATA
+822 
-835 VGSASVPAAAAPA
+835 AAAAA
-848 ATAASVTAP
+848 AASGGAGAGVSSEATGPAVPTISAP
-857 ASTPAPA
+857 VSM
-864 PAPLP
+864 P
-869 ISIPVPVAAVVEPQ
+869 IPVAAVVEPQ

-984 EIKGDML
+984 EIKGDLL
-991 RIYSGRHAKS
+991 RIYSGRHGKS

-1027 RMQSKPSPSG
+1027 RMQSKPSPTG
-1037 AHLASLG
+1037 AHLATLG
-1044 NELNLDEGHPDKL
+1044 NELNLEDGGHGDKL

-1066 NEPAANS
+1066 NEPS
-1073 TSALTASTSSSTG
+1073 GSALSASTSSSTTS

-1120 DNEHQQHGKQL
+1120 DDHQGKQL

-1142 YLDDVQGGAAD
+1142 YLDDLPAGGVAAGAD
-1153 SSPLSSHSGGIAEAS
+1153 SSPLSSHSGGLAEAA

-1226 GGSGSG
+1226 GGGGSG
-1232 GVSQHDLASPS
+1232 GGSVSHHDLASPS
-1243 ACAAKQIGS
+1243 SCPAKQFGS

-1259 CPMSKVNAHV
+1259 CPMSKQFPCV

-1278 IVETKGLGVVGIY
+1278 IVETKGLSVVGIY

-1317 ATDDRW
+1317 ATDVRW

-1342 ALMPANYYINF
+1342 ALMPASYYINF

-1359 IGLERIVLLREIVE
+1359 TGLERIVLLKEIVE

-1379 YETMKHLIRHL
+1379 YDTMKHLIRHL
-1390 CRVSGNCEVNRM
+1390 CRVSDNCEVNRM

-1439 LVTQYDYFFEGGS
+1439 LVTQYDYFFENGS
-1452 LPDLAEVSG
+1452 LPDLADVSG
-1461 GGAAVNAAQPQQQ
+1461 GSGAVSAAQPQQQ

-1504 MPQLRRK
+1504 IPQLRRK
-1511 THGKRSAV
+1511 THGKRGGV

-1526 ESVLVSGSSSTTNTT
+1526 ESVV
-1541 TTHTTSSSTSSSNT
+1541 
-1555 ITTTISTTTIQQRRA
+1555 
-1570 QRKAVQSICDQ
+1570 
-1581 ALILLLPTP
+1581 
-1590 VSSVSL
+1590 
-1596 PFQSLDYAKVSTSA
+1596 SLDYAK
-1610 SASASST
+1610 ASST
-1617 ASTSSSSTLH
+1617 TSTTSTSSSFTLHSGKATSSGSGSTTSSSSTA
-1627 SGKPSSSSSSTT
+1627 
-1639 KFSSSSSSASSTTA
+1639 KFSSSSSSASSATA
-1653 VAVSSSISAT
+1653 VAISSSSTST
-1663 SSKLLSANFKK
+1663 SSKLLSATTKK
-1674 RSTGGFLGSRSSHQ
+1674 RTTGGGFLGSRS

-1700 QSSGSLGHS
+1700 SVDSAGSLGLS
-1709 LGVGLNLA
+1709 LGLNLNLA

-1811 NPLDAA
+1811 NPLDSA

-1831 TIGAGDEKPSKQSSG
+1831 TIGSGSGAGDEKLVKQV

-1874 TAPTSGAATP
+1874 TAPASGAA
-1884 VGTPTGSSSGAG
+1884 TPTGSSSGNG
-1896 AIPSRSSSS
+1896 AVGGGGGSGGGS
-1905 SVTTLTK
+1905 TK
-1912 SIHPRFSNYLSYERS
+1912 TIHPRFSSYMNYN
-1927 SAVAAAGGAERSAV
+1927 ATIAGGAMPGERATGGGGS
-1941 VASAAAGAASEDDSE
+1941 AASEDDSE

-2002 STRHMTAQASSSGG
+2002 STRHLTGSQQPAAGSGG
-2016 GGSAGGVAGPA
+2016 S

-2036 ALSATG
+2036 AVSSSAAAATGTG

-2079 SASNGSCSNHSHGHD
+2079 TNGCSKHIRGGHD
-2094 LATINYNHHNRHHQ
+2094 LAAINYNHHNRHHQ

-2115 SATSAGGGGGA
+2115 SSQEQGA

-2142 RRLGA
+2142 RRLG
-2147 AQGGA
+2147 GGGGSGGVA
-2152 DAGSVALPGSGSGS
+2152 TPGDANVALPVTGSTS
-2166 SSNNNNSP
+2166 SSNTSTNNNNSP
-2174 QSDGS
+2174 QSEGS
-2179 NGNGGGVAGVPSSGQ
+2179 NGNGGGVGVGVGVVGGGNGGGGGGGGANATSGGNQSS
-2194 PSGSGVVTNS
+2194 SGSGS
-2204 SSGGSSNSSSTS
+2204 SSTTTSISISNSGSSSNSSSTS

-2221 DQVLEVGIRIK
+2221 GDQVLEVGLRLK
-2232 NINRGRF
+2232 NLNRGRF

>member
-1 MLQNPNASAAA
+1 M
-12 AAHSAAQAASVAAAS
+12 
-27 AAAAANNAALAASS
+27 
-41 IQPKLIV
+41 KM
-48 IRRRPNQGFGFTL
+48 IRFE
-61 RHFIAYP
+61 I
-68 PEDDPA
+68 D
-74 SASSAAAAPASVSGN
+74 
-89 WPQEAS
+89 
-95 SVAGSSSGSSSSVVG
+95 
-110 GGAVAGIT
+110 
-118 GLEPTSPT
+118 
-126 SLPPYQVKA
+126 
-135 METIFIK
+135 
-142 EVQANG
+142 
-148 PAHYA
+148 
-153 NLQTGDRVLMVNN
+153 
-166 QPIAGIAYSTIVSMI
+166 
-181 KQTPTVLTLHVV
+181 
-193 PKECDVLQM
+193 
-202 HYTSIAHTPESN
+202 
-214 RLTMSTHSPSLLA
+214 
-227 NGSHKTTFPAAT
+227 
-239 AAAAAAVAAPPQQH
+239 
-253 PQQMQQQQLI
+253 
-263 SYPAVAAVTTSSPA
+263 
-277 GSPHSHSHPNS
+277 PNS
-288 HHAPSLHGGS
+288 ENS
-298 RSGSITSTASAG
+298 
-310 ITILSHQFYP
+310 
-320 QQQQQ
+320 
-325 QQQQQHRHPALTGGS
+325 
-340 SSIDFGDMAH
+340 
-350 GLRQHQQ
+350 
-357 QQQQQQ
+357 
-363 HLYQQQQQQQ
+363 
-373 QQQHHHQFMRA
+373 A

-399 NTPTPTPTARQP
+399 NTPTPTARQP
-411 KSSTALSQALY
+411 KSATSHNQALY
-422 AGPGSGPSS
+422 AVGAGPSS
-431 SAAAGSGQGPHSG
+431 AAGSGSGSLSG

-469 VPACLSASASSA
+469 VPASMTSASSI
-481 TNGNQAQSSSPAAQ
+481 NGNQAQSSSPAQQ

-507 SHTPSGGVQVVVPPP
+507 SHTPPGGVQVVVPPP
-522 RSRHQVLL
+522 RSRHQVML

-544 LGFDMYYSGGKLVQ
+544 LGYDMYHSGGGKLVQ
-558 RSSTAPGSVGHHH
+558 RSSTAPGSVCHHH
-571 QQQQQQLQH
+571 QQQQQQH
-580 HQHQQQQQQQ
+580 HLYHQQQHQQLQQT
-590 QQIQQQHRQVMM
+590 QHRQVMI
-602 NNNAKYAKELD
+602 NNNAKYAKDLD

-639 FDPFKPLSINTSAME
+639 FDPFKPLSINTSALE
-654 SSASTSSSSTTTTV
+654 SSASTSSSSATTTV

-690 HQHQQ
+690 QQ
-695 QHHQQHQQQH
+695 S
-705 QQHQTTT
+705 TTT
-712 TTTTTMDGQTS
+712 TTVDGQTS

-736 TIDPVPVG
+736 TIDPVPM
-744 PSKFVAQPDKP
+744 
-755 PAGSSVGTLA
+755 GSST
-765 DIAESS
+765 
-771 AAAIVDCAVGSGS
+771 AAIVDSASGSGN

-811 TNNEADFNAEA
+811 TNNETDFNAEA
-822 PAGGDAATPGATA
+822 AAGGDAAATGASGPA
-835 VGSASVPAAAAPA
+835 SASAASSASGPTPSSAPA
-848 ATAASVTAP
+848 
-857 ASTPAPA
+857 PAPA

-869 ISIPVPVAAVVEPQ
+869 ISIPIPVAAVVEPQ

-984 EIKGDML
+984 EIKGDLL

-1018 SLDKKKYLI
+1018 SMDKKKYLI

-1044 NELNLDEGHPDKL
+1044 NELNLDEGHDKL

-1073 TSALTASTSSSTG
+1073 ASALTASTSSSTC

-1120 DNEHQQHGKQL
+1120 DNEHQPQGKQL
-1131 AEPQKTAASAS
+1131 AEPQKTVASAS
-1142 YLDDVQGGAAD
+1142 YLDDVQGGASAAD
-1153 SSPLSSHSGGIAEAS
+1153 SSPLSSHSGGIADAS
-1168 GGHHHVSALP
+1168 GSHHVSALP

-1232 GVSQHDLASPS
+1232 GVSHHDLASPS

-1259 CPMSKVNAHV
+1259 CPMSKVNAYV

-1317 ATDDRW
+1317 ASDDRW

-1342 ALMPANYYINF
+1342 ALMPASYYINF

-1359 IGLERIVLLREIVE
+1359 FGLERIVLLREIVE

-1390 CRVSGNCEVNRM
+1390 CRVSGNCDVNRM

-1452 LPDLAEVSG
+1452 LPDIAEVSG
-1461 GGAAVNAAQPQQQ
+1461 GTAAVSAAQPQQQ

-1526 ESVLVSGSSSTTNTT
+1526 ESVLVSGSSSNTTTNTT
-1541 TTHTTSSSTSSSNT
+1541 TTTHTTSSTSSSNT

-1596 PFQSLDYAKVSTSA
+1596 PFQSLDYAKASASA

-1627 SGKPSSSSSSTT
+1627 SGGKASASSSSSSTT
-1639 KFSSSSSSASSTTA
+1639 KFSSSSSSACSTTA
-1653 VAVSSSISAT
+1653 VAISSSISAT

-1709 LGVGLNLA
+1709 LGVGINLA

-1789 HLHSENIPYADESP
+1789 HMHSENIPYADESP

-1811 NPLDAA
+1811 NPLETA

-1831 TIGAGDEKPSKQSSG
+1831 TIGGEEKPSKQSGG

-1884 VGTPTGSSSGAG
+1884 VGTPTGSGGAG

-1912 SIHPRFSNYLSYERS
+1912 SIHPRFSNYLSYERGN
-1927 SAVAAAGGAERSAV
+1927 AAAGGAERVVGSAG
-1941 VASAAAGAASEDDSE
+1941 GAASDDDSE

-1968 LGERPSPSFFLERY
+1968 LGERPSPSFFIERY

-2002 STRHMTAQASSSGG
+2002 STRHITAQPSGG
-2016 GGSAGGVAGPA
+2016 VAAGVSGGVAGA
-2027 VTVGVACCQ
+2027 VAVGVACCQ
-2036 ALSATG
+2036 ALSTTG

-2079 SASNGSCSNHSHGHD
+2079 SASNGGCSNHSHGHD
-2094 LATINYNHHNRHHQ
+2094 LAAINYNHHNRHHQ

-2115 SATSAGGGGGA
+2115 SATSGGGGSGA

-2142 RRLGA
+2142 RRLGTGQA
-2147 AQGGA
+2147 GA
-2152 DAGSVALPGSGSGS
+2152 EASVALPASSSGS

-2179 NGNGGGVAGVPSSGQ
+2179 NGNGGGVAGVASSAPPTGVGVGGNNSSG
-2194 PSGSGVVTNS
+2194 S
-2204 SSGGSSNSSSTS
+2204 SSNSSSTS
-2216 TTPAG
+2216 TTPAGNG

>member
-1 MLQNPNASAAA
+1 
-12 AAHSAAQAASVAAAS
+12 
-27 AAAAANNAALAASS
+27 
-41 IQPKLIV
+41 
-48 IRRRPNQGFGFTL
+48 
-61 RHFIAYP
+61 
-68 PEDDPA
+68 
-74 SASSAAAAPASVSGN
+74 
-89 WPQEAS
+89 
-95 SVAGSSSGSSSSVVG
+95 
-110 GGAVAGIT
+110 
-118 GLEPTSPT
+118 
-126 SLPPYQVKA
+126 
-135 METIFIK
+135 
-142 EVQANG
+142 
-148 PAHYA
+148 
-153 NLQTGDRVLMVNN
+153 
-166 QPIAGIAYSTIVSMI
+166 
-181 KQTPTVLTLHVV
+181 
-193 PKECDVLQM
+193 
-202 HYTSIAHTPESN
+202 
-214 RLTMSTHSPSLLA
+214 
-227 NGSHKTTFPAAT
+227 
-239 AAAAAAVAAPPQQH
+239 
-253 PQQMQQQQLI
+253 
-263 SYPAVAAVTTSSPA
+263 
-277 GSPHSHSHPNS
+277 
-288 HHAPSLHGGS
+288 
-298 RSGSITSTASAG
+298 
-310 ITILSHQFYP
+310 
-320 QQQQQ
+320 
-325 QQQQQHRHPALTGGS
+325 
-340 SSIDFGDMAH
+340 
-350 GLRQHQQ
+350 
-357 QQQQQQ
+357 
-363 HLYQQQQQQQ
+363 
-373 QQQHHHQFMRA
+373 
-384 NQPPNLTV
+384 
-392 LSASSAT
+392 
-399 NTPTPTPTARQP
+399 
-411 KSSTALSQALY
+411 
-422 AGPGSGPSS
+422 
-431 SAAAGSGQGPHSG
+431 
-444 GSENSDLMIRL
+444 
-455 RESIKQKEEFLKSP
+455 
-469 VPACLSASASSA
+469 
-481 TNGNQAQSSSPAAQ
+481 
-495 QHLQQHQ
+495 
-502 QHFFP
+502 
-507 SHTPSGGVQVVVPPP
+507 
-522 RSRHQVLL
+522 
-530 KQQQQQ
+530 
-536 QQQQQHHV
+536 
-544 LGFDMYYSGGKLVQ
+544 
-558 RSSTAPGSVGHHH
+558 
-571 QQQQQQLQH
+571 
-580 HQHQQQQQQQ
+580 
-590 QQIQQQHRQVMM
+590 
-602 NNNAKYAKELD
+602 
-613 YFETLQETGVTNK
+613 
-626 VFERKLVSHMSKG
+626 MSKG

-654 SSASTSSSSTTTTV
+654 SSGGGGSVANNSTTTTSSSSTTTSV

-682 LAKYHQTQ
+682 LAKY
-690 HQHQQ
+690 QQ
-695 QHHQQHQQQH
+695 LTSHHQQHHHHQQQQQQQQIH
-705 QQHQTTT
+705 QISAV
-712 TTTTTMDGQTS
+712 DGQTG

-736 TIDPVPVG
+736 TIDPI
-744 PSKFVAQPDKP
+744 PSAGGHKYASLPETSVS
-755 PAGSSVGTLA
+755 GSSVATLA

-771 AAAIVDCAVGSGS
+771 VTYSAGAVAETPTGS

-791 LSSSSFDEGKPMRRI
+791 ITSSSFDEGKPMRRI

-822 PAGGDAATPGATA
+822 AAAAAAASGGGGGGDAAG
-835 VGSASVPAAAAPA
+835 APA
-848 ATAASVTAP
+848 VPTISA
-857 ASTPAPA
+857 
-864 PAPLP
+864 P
-869 ISIPVPVAAVVEPQ
+869 ISMPIPVAAVVEPQ

-897 DVIGGTG
+897 DVIGGAG

-984 EIKGDML
+984 EIKGDLL
-991 RIYSGRHAKS
+991 RIYSGRHGKS

-1027 RMQSKPSPSG
+1027 RMQSKPSPTG
-1037 AHLASLG
+1037 AHLATLG
-1044 NELNLDEGHPDKL
+1044 NELNLEDGHGDKL

-1066 NEPAANS
+1066 NEPS
-1073 TSALTASTSSSTG
+1073 GSALSASTSSSTTS

-1120 DNEHQQHGKQL
+1120 DDHQGKQL

-1142 YLDDVQGGAAD
+1142 YLDDLPAGGVAAGAD
-1153 SSPLSSHSGGIAEAS
+1153 SSPLSSHSGGLAEAA

-1226 GGSGSG
+1226 GGGSG
-1232 GVSQHDLASPS
+1232 GGSVSHHDLASPS
-1243 ACAAKQIGS
+1243 SCPAKQFGS

-1259 CPMSKVNAHV
+1259 CPMSKQFPCV

-1278 IVETKGLGVVGIY
+1278 IVETKGLSVVGIY

-1317 ATDDRW
+1317 ATDVRW

-1342 ALMPANYYINF
+1342 ALMPASYYINF

-1359 IGLERIVLLREIVE
+1359 TGLERIVLLKEIVE

-1379 YETMKHLIRHL
+1379 YDTMKHLIRHL
-1390 CRVSGNCEVNRM
+1390 CRVSDNCEVNRM

-1439 LVTQYDYFFEGGS
+1439 LVTQYDYFFENGS
-1452 LPDLAEVSG
+1452 LPDLADVSG
-1461 GGAAVNAAQPQQQ
+1461 GGNAVSAAQPQQQ

-1504 MPQLRRK
+1504 IPQLRRK
-1511 THGKRSAV
+1511 THGKRGGV

-1526 ESVLVSGSSSTTNTT
+1526 ESVVVSGSTSSSTISTTIHNQKNHTSNSSSTTT
-1541 TTHTTSSSTSSSNT
+1541 NT
-1555 ITTTISTTTIQQRRA
+1555 ITTTTTKTIQQRRA

-1581 ALILLLPTP
+1581 ALILFLPTP
-1590 VSSVSL
+1590 SSSSTSTSASTFSYAPSPSSLSVSL
-1596 PFQSLDYAKVSTSA
+1596 PFQSLDYAK
-1610 SASASST
+1610 ASST
-1617 ASTSSSSTLH
+1617 TSTTSTSSSSTLH
-1627 SGKPSSSSSSTT
+1627 SGKATSSGSTNSSSSTA
-1639 KFSSSSSSASSTTA
+1639 KFSSSSSSASSATA
-1653 VAVSSSISAT
+1653 VAISSSSTSTSTTT
-1663 SSKLLSANFKK
+1663 SSKLLSAATKK
-1674 RSTGGFLGSRSSHQ
+1674 RTTGGGFLGSRS

-1700 QSSGSLGHS
+1700 SVDSAGSLGLS
-1709 LGVGLNLA
+1709 LGLNLNLA

-1811 NPLDAA
+1811 NPLDSA

-1831 TIGAGDEKPSKQSSG
+1831 TIGSGSGGGGDEKATKQV

-1874 TAPTSGAATP
+1874 TAPASGAA
-1884 VGTPTGSSSGAG
+1884 TPTGSSSGNGG
-1896 AIPSRSSSS
+1896 AIGGGGGSGGGS
-1905 SVTTLTK
+1905 TK
-1912 SIHPRFSNYLSYERS
+1912 SIYPRFSSYMNYN
-1927 SAVAAAGGAERSAV
+1927 ATIAGGVPGERATGGGS
-1941 VASAAAGAASEDDSE
+1941 AASEDDSE

-2002 STRHMTAQASSSGG
+2002 STRHLTGQQPAAGSGSGG
-2016 GGSAGGVAGPA
+2016 S

-2036 ALSATG
+2036 AVSSSAAAVGTG

-2079 SASNGSCSNHSHGHD
+2079 TTGCSNHIRGGHD
-2094 LATINYNHHNRHHQ
+2094 LAAINYNHHNRHHQ

-2115 SATSAGGGGGA
+2115 NSQEQGA

-2142 RRLGA
+2142 RRLGGGN
-2147 AQGGA
+2147 GGA
-2152 DAGSVALPGSGSGS
+2152 AAPGGDANVALPVTGSTS
-2166 SSNNNNSP
+2166 SSNTSTNNNNSP

-2179 NGNGGGVAGVPSSGQ
+2179 NGNGGGVGVGVVGGGGGNGGGGGGGANATSGGNQSSTTASISN
-2194 PSGSGVVTNS
+2194 SGS
-2204 SSGGSSNSSSTS
+2204 SSNSSSTS
-2216 TTPAG
+2216 TTPAGG

>member
-1 MLQNPNASAAA
+1 MLQNSNGAA
-12 AAHSAAQAASVAAAS
+12 AAHSAASAVATPAAAAS
-27 AAAAANNAALAASS
+27 AAAAAAAAAVAAAANNAALAASS

-68 PEDDPA
+68 PEDDQA
-74 SASSAAAAPASVSGN
+74 SSSASGTATGATAASVSTN

-95 SVAGSSSGSSSSVVG
+95 SAAGSSSGSSSSVG
-110 GGAVAGIT
+110 VAGIT

-181 KQTPTVLTLHVV
+181 KQTPAVLTLHVV

-227 NGSHKTTFPAAT
+227 NGSHKTTFPAA
-239 AAAAAAVAAPPQQH
+239 AAVAAPPHQQ
-253 PQQMQQQQLI
+253 QQQQQQLI

-277 GSPHSHSHPNS
+277 GSPQSQSQSHPNP

-298 RSGSITSTASAG
+298 RSGSITSTASGG
-310 ITILSHQFYP
+310 ITILNQPFYP
-320 QQQQQ
+320 QQQQ

-357 QQQQQQ
+357 QQQQQ
-363 HLYQQQQQQQ
+363 HLYQQQQQ
-373 QQQHHHQFMRA
+373 HHQFMRA

-399 NTPTPTPTARQP
+399 NTPTPTARQP
-411 KSSTALSQALY
+411 KSATSHNQALY
-422 AGPGSGPSS
+422 AVGAGPSS
-431 SAAAGSGQGPHSG
+431 AAGSGSGSLSG

-469 VPACLSASASSA
+469 VPASMTSASSI
-481 TNGNQAQSSSPAAQ
+481 NGNQAQSSSPAQQ

-507 SHTPSGGVQVVVPPP
+507 SHTPPGGVQVVVPPP
-522 RSRHQVLL
+522 RSRHQVML

-544 LGFDMYYSGGKLVQ
+544 LGYDMYHSGGGKLVQ
-558 RSSTAPGSVGHHH
+558 RSSTAPGSVCHHH
-571 QQQQQQLQH
+571 QQQQQQH
-580 HQHQQQQQQQ
+580 HLYHQQQHQQLQQT
-590 QQIQQQHRQVMM
+590 QHRQVMI
-602 NNNAKYAKELD
+602 NNNAKYAKDLD

-639 FDPFKPLSINTSAME
+639 FDPFKPLSINTSALE
-654 SSASTSSSSTTTTV
+654 SSASTSSSSATTTV

-690 HQHQQ
+690 QQ
-695 QHHQQHQQQH
+695 S
-705 QQHQTTT
+705 TTT
-712 TTTTTMDGQTS
+712 TTVDGQTS

-736 TIDPVPVG
+736 TIDPVPM
-744 PSKFVAQPDKP
+744 
-755 PAGSSVGTLA
+755 GSST
-765 DIAESS
+765 
-771 AAAIVDCAVGSGS
+771 AAIVDSASGSGN

-811 TNNEADFNAEA
+811 TNNETDFNAEA
-822 PAGGDAATPGATA
+822 AAGGDAAATGASGPA
-835 VGSASVPAAAAPA
+835 SASAASSASGPTPSSAPA
-848 ATAASVTAP
+848 
-857 ASTPAPA
+857 PAPA

-869 ISIPVPVAAVVEPQ
+869 ISIPIPVAAVVEPQ

-984 EIKGDML
+984 EIKGDLL

-1018 SLDKKKYLI
+1018 SMDKKKYLI

-1044 NELNLDEGHPDKL
+1044 NELNLDEGHDKL

-1073 TSALTASTSSSTG
+1073 ASALTASTSSSTC

-1120 DNEHQQHGKQL
+1120 DNEHQPQGKQL
-1131 AEPQKTAASAS
+1131 AEPQKTVASAS
-1142 YLDDVQGGAAD
+1142 YLDDVQGGASAAD
-1153 SSPLSSHSGGIAEAS
+1153 SSPLSSHSGGIADAS
-1168 GGHHHVSALP
+1168 GSHHVSALP

-1232 GVSQHDLASPS
+1232 GVSHHDLASPS

-1259 CPMSKVNAHV
+1259 CPMSKVNAYV

-1317 ATDDRW
+1317 ASDDRW

-1342 ALMPANYYINF
+1342 ALMPASYYINF

-1359 IGLERIVLLREIVE
+1359 FGLERIVLLREIVE

-1390 CRVSGNCEVNRM
+1390 CRVSGNCDVNRM

-1452 LPDLAEVSG
+1452 LPDIAEVSG
-1461 GGAAVNAAQPQQQ
+1461 GTAAVSAAQPQQQ

-1526 ESVLVSGSSSTTNTT
+1526 ESVL
-1541 TTHTTSSSTSSSNT
+1541 
-1555 ITTTISTTTIQQRRA
+1555 
-1570 QRKAVQSICDQ
+1570 
-1581 ALILLLPTP
+1581 
-1590 VSSVSL
+1590 
-1596 PFQSLDYAKVSTSA
+1596 SLDYAKASASA

-1627 SGKPSSSSSSTT
+1627 SGGKASASSSSSSTT
-1639 KFSSSSSSASSTTA
+1639 KFSSSSSSACSTTA
-1653 VAVSSSISAT
+1653 VAISSSISAT

-1709 LGVGLNLA
+1709 LGVGINLA

-1789 HLHSENIPYADESP
+1789 HMHSENIPYADESP

-1811 NPLDAA
+1811 NPLETA

-1831 TIGAGDEKPSKQSSG
+1831 TIGGEEKPSKQSGG

-1884 VGTPTGSSSGAG
+1884 VGTPTGSGGAG

-1912 SIHPRFSNYLSYERS
+1912 SIHPRFSNYLSYERGN
-1927 SAVAAAGGAERSAV
+1927 AAAGGAERVVGSAG
-1941 VASAAAGAASEDDSE
+1941 GAASDDDSE

-1968 LGERPSPSFFLERY
+1968 LGERPSPSFFIERY

-2002 STRHMTAQASSSGG
+2002 STRHITAQPSGG
-2016 GGSAGGVAGPA
+2016 VAAGVSGGVAGA
-2027 VTVGVACCQ
+2027 VAVGVACCQ
-2036 ALSATG
+2036 ALSTTG

-2079 SASNGSCSNHSHGHD
+2079 SASNGGCSNHSHGHD
-2094 LATINYNHHNRHHQ
+2094 LAAINYNHHNRHHQ

-2115 SATSAGGGGGA
+2115 SATSGGGGSGA

-2142 RRLGA
+2142 RRLGTGQA
-2147 AQGGA
+2147 GA
-2152 DAGSVALPGSGSGS
+2152 EASVALPASSSGS

-2179 NGNGGGVAGVPSSGQ
+2179 NGNGGGVAGVASSAPPTGVGVGGNNSSG
-2194 PSGSGVVTNS
+2194 S
-2204 SSGGSSNSSSTS
+2204 SSNSSSTS
-2216 TTPAG
+2216 TTPAGNG